1 MSFGRFIATT
11 RAQLQMTFR
20 RRITLF
26 WSLLFPMILMT
37 LLGLLFGRSINA
49 GTIAVVAG
57 RRARAHRRSCGRSS
71 TPRA

>member
-20 RRITLF
+20 RRVTLF

-49 GTIAVVAG
+49 GTIAIAPVA
-57 RRARAHRRSCGRSS
+57 RPRPLRSCGRSS